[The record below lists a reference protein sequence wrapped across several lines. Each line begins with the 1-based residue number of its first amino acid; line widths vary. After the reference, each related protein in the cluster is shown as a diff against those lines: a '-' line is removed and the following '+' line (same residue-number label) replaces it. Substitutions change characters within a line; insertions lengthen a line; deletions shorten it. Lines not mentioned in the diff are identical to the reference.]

1 MKQMSTAKKFKNITG
16 RDLFAFQKKIE
27 KETKSESENL
37 TELMDFAQYGLYL
50 AFYEKDLS
58 KAQIEFQEFQK
69 TDEFDTNGQS
79 LNKLFER
86 FAEEIKG

>member
-1 MKQMSTAKKFKNITG
+1 MKQMSTAKKFKLITG
-16 RDLFAFQKKIE
+16 RDLYAFQKKIE

-50 AFYEKDLS
+50 AFYENDLS
-58 KAQIEFQEFQK
+58 KAKIEFQEYQE

-79 LNKLFER
+79 LKKLMER
-86 FAEEIKG
+86 FADEIKG

>member
-1 MKQMSTAKKFKNITG
+1 MKQMSTAKKFKLITG
-16 RDLFAFQKKIE
+16 HDLYAFQKKIE

-50 AFYEKDLS
+50 AFYENDLT
-58 KAQIEFQEFQK
+58 KAKIEFQEFQK

-79 LNKLFER
+79 LKKLMER
-86 FAEEIKG
+86 FADEIKG